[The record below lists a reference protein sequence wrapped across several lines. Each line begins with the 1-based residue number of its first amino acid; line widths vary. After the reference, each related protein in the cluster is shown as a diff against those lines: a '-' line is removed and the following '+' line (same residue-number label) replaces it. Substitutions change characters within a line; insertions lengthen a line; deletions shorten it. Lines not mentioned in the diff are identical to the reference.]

1 MSVDHSTAYLF
12 IYCSFV
18 VDECPKVLRQDDLW
32 IIEIR
37 CPEST
42 FSTASGELCSG
53 KLIDVCS
60 VLFTQG
66 INEQQTVAN
75 AMGTSGLQD
84 SINRKHYGR
93 LAAYYDRYTTWRFS
107 VDPSPITES
116 EISSLA
122 PLLRKIERETTK
134 RRTGRTTKNTE
145 ILPIV
150 ADFCRKLHGGR
161 CTSCKS
167 AKDRT
172 AMSVTWE
179 QARILKE
186 YYGVSED
193 DLPDIIKSMR
203 AEGVRRFNVTKNTGG
218 NKYAFNPLQNL
229 LLPQEYRSPK
239 KMIGGNV
246 PT

>member
-1 MSVDHSTAYLF
+1 MSIH
-12 IYCSFV
+12 
-18 VDECPKVLRQDDLW
+18 
-32 IIEIR
+32 
-37 CPEST
+37 CPENT
-42 FSTASGELCSG
+42 FMAASEELRSG
-53 KLIDVCS
+53 KLIDVCP

-66 INEQQTVAN
+66 INEQQTVSN
-75 AMGTSGLQD
+75 AIGSSGLQD
-84 SINRKHYGR
+84 SINKKHYSR
-93 LAAYYDRYTTWRFS
+93 LAAYYERYTSWKFS

-116 EISSLA
+116 EISALR
-122 PLLRKIERETTK
+122 PLLRKIEKESTK
-134 RRTGRTTKNTE
+134 KRTGRATKNTE
-145 ILPIV
+145 ILPKV

-186 YYGVSED
+186 YYGVSEEK
-193 DLPDIIKSMR
+193 LPDIIKSMR
-203 AEGVRRFNVTKNTGG
+203 AEGVRRFNVTKNTGC

-229 LLPQEYRSPK
+229 LLPHEYRSPK

>member
-1 MSVDHSTAYLF
+1 MVYLF
-12 IYCSFV
+12 L
-18 VDECPKVLRQDDLW
+18 VDECPEVCHQGDLW
-32 IIEIR
+32 VINIH
-37 CPEST
+37 CPEGT
-42 FSTASGELCSG
+42 FAAASEELRSGE
-53 KLIDVCS
+53 LIDVCS

-66 INEQQTVAN
+66 INEQQTVSN
-75 AMGTSGLQD
+75 AIGSSGLQD
-84 SINRKHYGR
+84 SINKKHYAR
-93 LAAYYDRYTTWRFS
+93 LAAYYERYTTWKFS
-107 VDPSPITES
+107 LDPSPITES
-116 EISSLA
+116 EVAALQ
-122 PLLRKIERETTK
+122 PLLHKIENETTK
-134 RRTGRTTKNTE
+134 RRTGRTAKNTE
-145 ILPIV
+145 ILPEV

-186 YYGVSED
+186 YYGVSER

-239 KMIGGNV
+239 NMIGGNV